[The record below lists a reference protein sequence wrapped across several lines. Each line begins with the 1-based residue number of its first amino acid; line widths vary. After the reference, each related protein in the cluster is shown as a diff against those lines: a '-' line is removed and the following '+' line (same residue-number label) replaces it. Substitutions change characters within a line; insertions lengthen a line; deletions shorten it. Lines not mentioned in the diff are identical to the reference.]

1 MKTLIHHFALFA
13 LISLVLSPLV
23 VAHASPPPADSV
35 HFYAPF
41 DYEQWERD
49 RPRSAAK
56 RLLDEDHGLT
66 GRGVTVAIL
75 DRGID
80 WSHPDF
86 IRPDGTTRIL
96 WLLDM
101 TGQNSCDPNTPAPVE
116 YSASQINEALTGGA
130 KIDSQDAV
138 GHGTVTAGIAA
149 GNGSAFADGKYA
161 GLAPQADLIVV
172 KITSEGAPAHDGQPA
187 EEGFNGCTHDAL
199 DWLDKK
205 MDLLEQPTVALINS
219 GVQFGPIDGTS
230 AVSRKIDEVF
240 GLNRPGRVY
249 VSPAGDEGGLPNH
262 SGADYDNTGDTV
274 VSLTKKRSSEA
285 SYMYIWYTGNVGAE
299 VTVEFASGTRV
310 GPVGPGE
317 FMDKSGITISQM
329 EPGQEFYPWQ
339 STSGDR
345 AVWIRVQGHE
355 GPGSVRV
362 RAVEP
367 GSGHFDLYGDQG
379 GANLTS
385 TVTFSGHLVSGRLND
400 YSSTTSAIVVGAHV
414 ARHQYTDID
423 GIPRNLS
430 SEGLTGDLWF
440 QSSGGPTRDGRL
452 PGVDITAPG
461 HNTFAALAQNS
472 YWATG
477 RWNMVRDGGG
487 WYVRGGATSGAAP
500 IVVGAVALMLELKPD
515 LTAEQVRAILR
526 DTAVSD
532 TATGTTPNPDWGFGK
547 LNLSGAIGAVQKL
560 LDVPDRG
567 DFTQAA
573 DPPYHGTVWINPDI
587 ITSSDPTAFQD
598 ITAAGRGERTMFD
611 RRVSGWITIN
621 AYLFNAQF
629 DDGLTSEIQVNP
641 EFGSASAALAEA
653 IKYGRVIGQLPT
665 VLRTDVET
673 VWIHKGNHPLGGG
686 NNNIL
691 IHVDRAEDSKKGG
704 FLEEE
709 LVHEGA
715 HSSLDP
721 THSED
726 PDWIAAQKA
735 DGNFI
740 STYARDYPKREDIAE
755 SFLSYL
761 AVRYRSARV
770 SPSYEKTIL
779 KTIPNRIVY
788 FDAQSFDDAMYP
800 VIADLRLSQTLT
812 KVSGDNQQGTP
823 AAALAH
829 PLVVEVRNQ
838 NGTVLEGIQVRLAVA
853 SGGGQLSVETTMT
866 DSSGRA
872 ASTLILGHNPGTN
885 TVTVSVA
892 GLDPVTFTATAEATP
907 DFDGDGEMV
916 FGFAEEVEDQ
926 AYTAGAT
933 ISALVLPEATGG
945 EGEITYRVSG
955 LPAGLSFDDSTRTI
969 SGTPEAATDGAVEIT
984 YTAEDSAGAAT
995 TLTFSITVNPPL
1007 GFGDFFDLFGAGGG

>member
-1 MKTLIHHFALFA
+1 MSTA
-13 LISLVLSPLV
+13 VLSDV
-23 VAHASPPPADSV
+23 RAG
-35 HFYAPF
+35 
-41 DYEQWERD
+41 
-49 RPRSAAK
+49 
-56 RLLDEDHGLT
+56 LLDEDHGLT
-66 GRGVTVAIL
+66 GRGVTIAIL

-86 IRPDGTTRIL
+86 IRPDGTTRIR

-101 TGQNSCDPNTPAPVE
+101 TGQNWCDPNNPAPVE
-116 YSASQINEALTGGA
+116 YSASQINDALTGGA
-130 KIDSQDAV
+130 EIDSRDAV

-149 GNGSAFADGKYA
+149 GNGSAFAEGKYA
-161 GLAPQADLIVV
+161 GLAPEADLIVV
-172 KITSEGAPAHDGQPA
+172 KITSEGAPAHDGEPA
-187 EEGFNGCTHDAL
+187 EAAFNGCINIAL
-199 DWLDKK
+199 DWLETK
-205 MDLLEQPTVALINS
+205 MNLLGQPTVALINS
-219 GVQFGPIDGTS
+219 GTQFGPIDGTS
-230 AVSRKIDEVF
+230 AVSRKIDDVF
-240 GLNRPGRVY
+240 GSNRPGRVY
-249 VSPAGDEGGLPNH
+249 VSPSGDEGGLPNH
-262 SGADYDNTGDTV
+262 SRADYDNTGDTV
-274 VSLTKKRSSEA
+274 VSLTKKSGSEP
-285 SYMYIWYTGNVGAE
+285 SYLYIWYTGTLGAE
-299 VTVEFASGTRV
+299 VTVEFAEGTRV
-310 GPVGPGE
+310 GPVGSGE
-317 FMDKSGITISQM
+317 FLDESGITIIQY

-339 STSGDR
+339 STGGDR

-385 TVTFSGHLVSGRLND
+385 TVTFSDHIVSGRLND

-414 ARHQYTDID
+414 VRHQYTDID

-430 SEGLTGDLWF
+430 SEGLTGDLYF

-472 YWATG
+472 YWATL
-477 RWNMVRDGGG
+477 RSNMVQDGGG

-515 LTAEQVRAILR
+515 LTADQVRAILR

-547 LNLSGAIGAVQKL
+547 LNLSSAIGAVQRL
-560 LDVPDRG
+560 FDVPDRG
-567 DFTQAA
+567 GFTQAA
-573 DPPYHGTVWINPDI
+573 DPPYHGTVWIDPDI

-598 ITAAGRGERTMFD
+598 ITAAGRGERTMYD
-611 RRVSGWITIN
+611 RRVSGWITVN

-629 DDGLTSEIQVNP
+629 DDGLTAEIQVNP
-641 EFGSASAALAEA
+641 EFGSASAAMVEA
-653 IKYGRVIGQLPT
+653 NKYGRVIGQLPT

-686 NNNIL
+686 NDNIL
-691 IHVDRAEDSKKGG
+691 IHVDRAENSKKKG

-715 HSSLDP
+715 HTSLDS
-721 THSED
+721 THSEA

-735 DGNFI
+735 DSNYI

-770 SPSYEKTIL
+770 SPFYEQTIL
-779 KTIPNRIVY
+779 KTIPNRIAY

-800 VIADLRLSQTLT
+800 VIADLRLPQTLK
-812 KVSGDNQQGTP
+812 KVSGDNQQDASG
-823 AAALAH
+823 AALAD

-838 NGTVLEGIQVRLAVA
+838 NGTVLEGIQVRFAVA

-872 ASTLILGHNPGTN
+872 ASTLTLGSSPGTN
-885 TVTVSVA
+885 TVAVTVSGTDRSETFVA
-892 GLDPVTFTATAEATP
+892 EALATP
-907 DFDGDGEMV
+907 DFDGDGTV
-916 FGFAEEVEDQ
+916 GFADFLQ
-926 AYTAGAT
+926 FAAQF
-933 ISALVLPEATGG
+933 
-945 EGEITYRVSG
+945 
-955 LPAGLSFDDSTRTI
+955 GLSQGDAGYEARYDLDGDGTI
-969 SGTPEAATDGAVEIT
+969 
-984 YTAEDSAGAAT
+984 
-995 TLTFSITVNPPL
+995 
-1007 GFGDFFDLFGAGGG
+1007 GFGDFLIFASKFGLPT